1 MSSNQRAKEKE
12 QATDIFTGKATESNA
27 RILSLPH
34 QKDI

>member
-1 MSSNQRAKEKE
+1 MSSNQTAKEKE